1 MKKSAVVLAALLAGP
16 ALALAQKPVTQA
28 ESIEV
33 TGTIEAIDHTTR
45 EVTIRNSAGALD
57 TYYVGPEAKR
67 FAELKVGD
75 KVTARYYAAVAF
87 QLRKPGAPAPAA
99 GSEDVKLVPGK
110 GPRPGGT
117 MSQQKTGTVTVKAV
131 DAKVPSNLADV
142 LAQSNGDLKPLGDLA
157 KRAPASARKPLK
169 GLKFGLPVAR
179 PPKKLQGVQPGD
191 KIDMTYTEAVI
202 VTVQ

>member
-1 MKKSAVVLAALLAGP
+1 MKKTAAVLAVLLAGP
-16 ALALAQKPVTQA
+16 ALALAQKPMTQA

-45 EVTIRNSAGALD
+45 EVTIKNPAGALD

-99 GSEDVKLVPGK
+99 ASEDVKLVPGK
-110 GPRPGGT
+110 GPKPGGT

-131 DAKVPSNLADV
+131 DAKVPSITV
-142 LAQSNGDLKPLGDLA
+142 LTGDGRTVSFKVED
-157 KRAPASARKPLK
+157 
-169 GLKFGLPVAR
+169 
-179 PPKKLQGVQPGD
+179 PKKLQGVQPGD